1 MYQQKPFKVLVI
13 MKILPSHE
21 IHESIMYPKQINIK
35 HYVTICP
42 SCKSTNI
49 QVSILP
55 PEQLHRRRCSC
66 LDCGTTWDFRDK
78 IPVRYAQ
85 KTL

>member
-1 MYQQKPFKVLVI
+1 

-21 IHESIMYPKQINIK
+21 IHESVMYPKQITLK
-35 HYVTICP
+35 RYLTICP
-42 SCKSTNI
+42 SCNSANI
-49 QVSILP
+49 QVSISA
-55 PEQLHRRRCSC
+55 PELLYRRRCSC

-85 KTL
+85 KTFSN